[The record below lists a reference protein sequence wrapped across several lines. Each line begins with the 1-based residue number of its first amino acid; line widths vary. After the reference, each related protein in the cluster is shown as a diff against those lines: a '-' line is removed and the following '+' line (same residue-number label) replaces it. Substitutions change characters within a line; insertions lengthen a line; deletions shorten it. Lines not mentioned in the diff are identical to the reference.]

1 MKRNTFV
8 LYAERMNVELR
19 HLRALVT
26 LAESDSEVANMMY
39 IEDSKLDDG
48 TLLVVVA

>member
-26 LAESDSEVANMMY
+26 LAESDSFTTAAA
-39 IEDSKLDDG
+39 ILDTTQP
-48 TLLVVVA
+48 TLSRTIQ